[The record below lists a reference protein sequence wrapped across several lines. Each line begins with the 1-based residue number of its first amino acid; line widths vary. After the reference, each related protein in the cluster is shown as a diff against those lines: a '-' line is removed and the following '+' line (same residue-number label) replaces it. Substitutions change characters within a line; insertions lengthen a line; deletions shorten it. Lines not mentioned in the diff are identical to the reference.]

1 MAKGRKTQAQVADN
15 DAQPE
20 FENTV
25 LCNVAR
31 VARTNAAGV
40 WLKSARGSL
49 LMDVL
54 CFPIT
59 QTVKVT
65 AKSKTDPAAFRIS
78 LDGAEMTVAEAK
90 EFAIGTACLRDTT
103 TGLQYV
109 TKDAA
114 GVDTMLADVKTTI
127 LNRCKR
133 RSSIKR
139 LEIVCKLL
147 VSVAKTQG
155 VGDVF
160 TEDERVQVYN
170 TVAGKLLELKDAIY
184 KVAKKGDK
192 PKSYLQ
198 LA

>member
-1 MAKGRKTQAQVADN
+1 MAKGRKVQVQMADA

-20 FENTV
+20 FENTT

-31 VARTNAAGV
+31 VARTNAEGA
-40 WLKSARGSL
+40 WLKSARGSQ

-54 CFPIT
+54 CFPVT
-59 QTVKVT
+59 QTVAVT
-65 AKSKTDPAAFRIS
+65 SRSKTDPAAFRIS

-114 GVDTMLADVKTTI
+114 GVDVMEADTKSTI

-147 VSVAKTQG
+147 ASVAKTQG

-160 TEDERVQVYN
+160 TEDERIKVYN

-184 KVAKKGDK
+184 KVAKKDGK